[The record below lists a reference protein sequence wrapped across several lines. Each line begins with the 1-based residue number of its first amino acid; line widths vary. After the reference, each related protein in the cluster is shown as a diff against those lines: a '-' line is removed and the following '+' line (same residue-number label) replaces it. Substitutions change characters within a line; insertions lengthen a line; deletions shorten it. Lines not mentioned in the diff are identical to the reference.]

1 MHVSLTAV
9 PYKQL
14 ESFSKQYLILCNGTC
29 NSEFKHCILKIAN
42 EKWYCSTCTVKGK
55 KSDNWICSSIE
66 ESVIKV

>member
-29 NSEFKHCILKIAN
+29 NSEFKHCILKIVN
-42 EKWYCSTCTVKGK
+42 DVFSERK
-55 KSDNWICSSIE
+55 KNGIA
-66 ESVIKV
+66 